1 MLDLSQNI
9 TPFIQENA
17 PSLIMLLIIV
27 GVFLLFR
34 TKSTKLASIEEF
46 DAQISSGQ
54 PVVVELFSNT

>member
-27 GVFLLFR
+27 GVFVLFR